1 MTLLL
6 TAKAEDDDDDDDE
19 SESVRTA
26 GCVTLE
32 PLSAKIISPLS
43 QLCHSV
49 ASPSNQGLDAMVVTL
64 TVQTI
69 A

>member
-6 TAKAEDDDDDDDE
+6 TAQAEYEDDE

-32 PLSAKIISPLS
+32 PLLSAKIISPLS
-43 QLCHSV
+43 QLCVTVLRHLV
-49 ASPSNQGLDAMVVTL
+49 TGLDATVVTL
-64 TVQTI
+64 PLQTI

>member
-6 TAKAEDDDDDDDE
+6 TAQAEDDDDDE

-32 PLSAKIISPLS
+32 PLLSAKIISPLS
-43 QLCHSV
+43 QLC
-49 ASPSNQGLDAMVVTL
+49 VTVL
-64 TVQTI
+64 QCCVT
-69 A
+69 